1 MDARE
6 ETPGGAHADADATTC
21 TQTKHGVSPI
31 ARSETKRNSKY
42 KETHLDD
49 SFGGGYGASDDRPG
63 RDVDARG
70 CTPVP
75 FARDV
80 HDARV

>member
-1 MDARE
+1 MTW
-6 ETPGGAHADADATTC
+6 TPGKRRRVAPTPTPTRQPAHKTHFFSFR
-21 TQTKHGVSPI
+21 QTF
-31 ARSETKRNSKY
+31 REQ

-49 SFGGGYGASDDRPG
+49 SLGGGYGASDDGPG
-63 RDVDARG
+63 RDVDTRW